1 MAHGDF
7 GATLARE
14 PGDNPPGAVP
24 GSAGRARP
32 DDRCGPGPRVPRR
45 IGGPAHG
52 PVGQPPAAV

>member
-32 DDRCGPGPRVPRR
+32 DDRCGPGPGCRDGSAGRPTDLSASRR
-45 IGGPAHG
+45 RR
-52 PVGQPPAAV
+52 